1 MTAEQQLPVGS
12 EKENW
17 NWSPDY
23 FRITWRLLYLL
34 QGLLQ
39 QARTRFLN
47 RGPVTQ
53 QSVKKNQHI
62 VLDQD
67 PDQEVVTTTKSEV
80 PQLHLSCLMVYILIN
95 SNQFFF
101 FIHCYTH
108 KNVENIFLS
117 C

>member
-47 RGPVTQ
+47 RGPVTP
-53 QSVKKNQHI
+53 QSMKKNQHI

-95 SNQFFF
+95 SNQFLF
-101 FIHCYTH
+101 
-108 KNVENIFLS
+108 FLS
-117 C
+117 IVTHIKMLKIYF